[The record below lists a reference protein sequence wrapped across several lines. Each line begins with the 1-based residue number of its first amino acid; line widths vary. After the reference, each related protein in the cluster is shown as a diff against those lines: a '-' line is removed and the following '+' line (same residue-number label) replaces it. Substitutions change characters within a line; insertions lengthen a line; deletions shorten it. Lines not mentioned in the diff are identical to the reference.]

1 VIFLADSSEPFP
13 WLEALLGV
21 LNRSSS
27 SNASYRYFTIAP
39 DSGYTQLLVK
49 KELIVGDQKKIRSTL
64 PGRLWNLYT
73 TVRSDSTILIPT
85 SYKTS
90 VVAYLLNKFKKV
102 RVVSLL
108 MNQPN
113 YFKFFPKSKFKR
125 FIHENLRRVCV
136 RKFDLLICFSKEVVD
151 KHIQDGIVSTR
162 LKRIPIGVN
171 LQPLFTSAA
180 NRPAFRHWKK
190 TNFLVISRLSPEK
203 DLFRILKILQDLRRL
218 GWAGKLRIIGEGPLR
233 HDIQSMVSKSDLS
246 AWITLVGQIEGVV
259 EEIGNCDVLMH
270 AALTESYGQV
280 LAEGRAGGAMLVT
293 TEVGVGID
301 LKEFGDSLTHFLG
314 KEGNQIDAIKIRD
327 FLISNQG
334 KKGEGLDVLKT
345 HDRELCFEQIS
356 QCIKNLVRICNNDI
370 GNL

>member
-1 VIFLADSSEPFP
+1 
-13 WLEALLGV
+13 
-21 LNRSSS
+21 
-27 SNASYRYFTIAP
+27 
-39 DSGYTQLLVK
+39 
-49 KELIVGDQKKIRSTL
+49 
-64 PGRLWNLYT
+64 
-73 TVRSDSTILIPT
+73 
-85 SYKTS
+85 
-90 VVAYLLNKFKKV
+90 
-102 RVVSLL
+102 
-108 MNQPN
+108 
-113 YFKFFPKSKFKR
+113 
-125 FIHENLRRVCV
+125 
-136 RKFDLLICFSKEVVD
+136 
-151 KHIQDGIVSTR
+151 
-162 LKRIPIGVN
+162 
-171 LQPLFTSAA
+171 
-180 NRPAFRHWKK
+180 
-190 TNFLVISRLSPEK
+190 
-203 DLFRILKILQDLRRL
+203 
-218 GWAGKLRIIGEGPLR
+218 
-233 HDIQSMVSKSDLS
+233 MVSKSDLS